1 MFKVIVTTE
10 SEDYDISQLVSDI
23 GGQLGVWIGL
33 SVITA
38 AEVVE
43 LVIMIAGR
51 CTKRKRQ
58 RYRQRSTKK
67 TAAA

>member
-1 MFKVIVTTE
+1 VTKE

-43 LVIMIAGR
+43 LVIIIAGR
-51 CTKRKRQ
+51 CTKGKRQ
-58 RYRQRSTKK
+58 RHRQQSMKKSTP
-67 TAAA
+67 ADSC

>member
-1 MFKVIVTTE
+1 VVVTTE
-10 SEDYDISQLVSDI
+10 SEDYDISTLVSDV

-43 LVIMIAGR
+43 LVIMVAGR
-51 CTKRKRQ
+51 SVQRRQQHKR
-58 RYRQRSTKK
+58 RSAKK
-67 TAAA
+67 TAPNNI